1 MFSFEVT
8 ILGASGGPDAGAT
21 QCFMVR
27 PGGCKHLNSVCVD
40 GGAGVRQI
48 ARILAGTYDSSSS
61 KSVESFYVNDF
72 EPAEQFF
79 APDIHVDYGF
89 ASSIMHMD
97 RHFMEDPRRI
107 STYSKA
113 LRVYR
118 GIKDYYITHPHL
130 DHISAMVLNSPLI
143 YDREYMEGKQI
154 WGLPF
159 TVNGIAKHVFND
171 VVWPDLLNANG
182 GRIKLNALVNEE
194 IQICKSFPQWDII
207 PFQVHHGNGV
217 SSAKRNVYSTI
228 YLFRDRYTND
238 SLVICGDVEP
248 DVLAGTGCLLDSVW
262 QYLAKHTSSEK
273 LKGIVIEC
281 SSCMAINEK
290 DLYGHMSPKYV
301 IEALARLKSLYNGGK
316 ALANLNVVITHVK
329 KVDLKRDP
337 RLIILEELRT
347 LAEEKQLNDIKFSMA
362 IEGYTFHF

>member
-8 ILGASGGPDAGAT
+8 ILGASGGPDAGET

-48 ARILAGTYDSSSS
+48 ARILVGTYDSSNP
-61 KSVESFYVNDF
+61 KPVESLYVNDF

-79 APDIHVDYGF
+79 DANIPVDFGF
-89 ASSIMHMD
+89 ASSIMHMEK
-97 RHFMEDPRRI
+97 HFMEGSDRT

-113 LRVYR
+113 LRLYR

-130 DHISAMVLNSPLI
+130 DHIAAMVLNSPLI
-143 YDREYMEGKQI
+143 FDGKYMEGKQV

-159 TVNGIAKHVFND
+159 TVDGIEKHVFND
-171 VVWPDLLNANG
+171 VVWPNLLNVNG
-182 GRIKLNALVNEE
+182 GRLKLNALANEE

-207 PFQVHHGNGV
+207 PFQVHHGNAV
-217 SSAKRNVYSTI
+217 TSAKPNVYSTI
-228 YLFRDRYTND
+228 YLFRDRYTDD
-238 SLVICGDVEP
+238 SIVICGDVEP
-248 DVLAGTGCLLDSVW
+248 DILAGTDCLLDNVW

-273 LKGIVIEC
+273 VKGIIIEC
-281 SSCMAINEK
+281 SSFTDTSDR
-290 DLYGHMSPKYV
+290 DLYGHLSPKYV
-301 IEALARLKSLYNGGK
+301 IKALSRLKELYNGGK
-316 ALANLNVVITHVK
+316 ALAGLNVVVSHVK
-329 KVDLKRDP
+329 KIDSKRDP

-347 LAEEKQLNDIKFSMA
+347 LAKNAQLNDIKFSMA